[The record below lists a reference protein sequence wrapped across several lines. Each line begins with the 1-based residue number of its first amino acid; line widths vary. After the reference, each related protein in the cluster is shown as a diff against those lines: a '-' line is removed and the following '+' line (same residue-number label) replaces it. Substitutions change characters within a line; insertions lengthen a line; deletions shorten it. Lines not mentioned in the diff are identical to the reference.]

1 MDPLTIAA
9 IATGVVNVINGLNR
23 MRAAAR
29 TAGTLTPAQDL
40 QVDEYLEA
48 SFRQDHWRASTPPL
62 PLVLTPAPVNT
73 AGR

>member
-29 TAGTLTPAQDL
+29 TAGTLTPEQDR
-40 QVDEYLEA
+40 QIDEQLEA
-48 SFRQDHWRASTPPL
+48 AFRQDHWRASTPKSP
-62 PLVLTPAPVNT
+62 PVLTPASVNT